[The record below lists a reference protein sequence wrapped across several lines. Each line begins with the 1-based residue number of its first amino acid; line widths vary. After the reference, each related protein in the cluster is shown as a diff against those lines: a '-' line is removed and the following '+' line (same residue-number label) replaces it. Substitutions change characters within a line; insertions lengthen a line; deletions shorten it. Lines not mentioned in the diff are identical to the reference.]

1 MKFEEK
7 VYYKIFS
14 RVGLNY
20 VSWSWLQPS
29 PFYLHY
35 SLNKITRSVPGSI
48 GILVFDTLRSV
59 YKFNPMEHRA
69 LKCLVKGPVIKVD
82 HVINFESGDTIT
94 TILKWIK
101 DENVTSDQEDQAW
114 TRAYYLSR
122 YKKYANTSKYLKRT
136 QRIKD
141 LQKSFNTM
149 LAPGGT
155 FSVNAV
161 KPIEEV
167 KI

>member
-1 MKFEEK
+1 
-7 VYYKIFS
+7 
-14 RVGLNY
+14 
-20 VSWSWLQPS
+20 
-29 PFYLHY
+29 
-35 SLNKITRSVPGSI
+35 
-48 GILVFDTLRSV
+48 
-59 YKFNPMEHRA
+59 MEHRA

-82 HVINFESGDTIT
+82 HVINFESCDIKA

-101 DENVTSDQEDQAW
+101 DENVTSGQEDRAW

-149 LAPGGT
+149 LAPEGT